1 MNLRKRGA
9 GQLYGG
15 QWHPRGCACPQ
26 CDPGQEKLKAQRA
39 RAIAERAAA
48 AAAPPPPAPAA
59 VLAKSAGAR
68 PIRFRR
74 PQSDET
80 RRLAEL
86 LRAGHTFTS
95 AAEIIEAERQQR
107 KDPP

>member
-26 CDPGQEKLKAQRA
+26 CDPAQDKLRAQRA
-39 RAIAERAAA
+39 RAAADRAAA
-48 AAAPPPPAPAA
+48 KVAPPPAPQ
-59 VLAKSAGAR
+59 V
-68 PIRFRR
+68 PIRPRAPSPAVYAAPR
-74 PQSDET
+74 SDDT

-86 LRAGHTFTS
+86 LRAGHTFAS